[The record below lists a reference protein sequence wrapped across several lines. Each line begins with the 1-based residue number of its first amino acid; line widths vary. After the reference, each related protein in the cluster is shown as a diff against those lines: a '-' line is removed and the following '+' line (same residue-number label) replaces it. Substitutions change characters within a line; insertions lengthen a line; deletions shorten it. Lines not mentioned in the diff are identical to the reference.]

1 MERSSYCILG
11 SQNEFPE
18 LARHLR
24 LKPRIER
31 ALSPGR
37 TTVAI
42 FSRLCGCTFACRSA
56 REILQQPALL
66 QHSAATRLSEYLI
79 DLLLRALRAPPSPS
93 PPPFPL
99 PYIYLST
106 IYYSLCITIPYS
118 YVLKMITMMSF
129 SRLSVKCTP
138 TPCIHCICDAL
149 HMTIIHVCMCIFIH
163 TLHIYPRYACKG
175 HITVAPF
182 WLCTDNRLCVTFFY
196 NVIFNISAN
205 SVAAGW
211 QRRMEVLMSADISM
225 SACIM
230 SAEIIMAET
239 HGCIV

>member
-66 QHSAATRLSEYLI
+66 QHSAATRLSEYLV

-129 SRLSVKCTP
+129 SRLSVTCTP
-138 TPCIHCICDAL
+138 TPCMHCICDAL
-149 HMTIIHVCMCIFIH
+149 HMTIIYVCMCIFIH